1 MIGGM
6 RAQVDL
12 PTYTTPPTPPL
23 PYTSPPY
30 TPGGYGDDEFDEYYM
45 HADSRWALWC
55 LLYALEPTAAF
66 ASDSLLRWLES
77 GDEDVRRV
85 ALHLLSKLDPPTLA
99 QHADA
104 VLARLKDSDP
114 LVCSHA
120 FDALGHLDPQV
131 LARHADAVAA
141 IITDNE
147 WARSRACKDPYDC
160 ARASAVRT
168 LGKLTP
174 AVLAKH
180 ADAVVTTLA
189 PPDWLSGY
197 SHADITATRT
207 AALETLGKL
216 DPPVLAQYAD
226 AVAKLLTN
234 PSLEGSDAEKVQARA
249 MDTLAKLEP
258 AALARHADAIV
269 AMRRD
274 ASERTRTWVWSTLRT
289 LDPAAIAKY
298 ADDVMICILEE
309 EDESVRLCAMETL
322 CRLDGAA
329 LAQHARF
336 FTRPLINCT
345 RFRELALLALRDR
358 LPHVITRGMD
368 SEIEMALTGE
378 DEDEFELVG
387 LQIMARVRW
396 YRLRLS
402 LRVKRLALYW
412 YALPYR
418 PSGAGHARELEAWDG
433 MFGDPGRRGASLKK
447 RAAVDGDA
455 ATAQKKRRRL
465 AGLDIHIG
473 TYSRSRSC
481 CLL

>member
-1 MIGGM
+1 MW
-6 RAQVDL
+6 
-12 PTYTTPPTPPL
+12 
-23 PYTSPPY
+23 
-30 TPGGYGDDEFDEYYM
+30 
-45 HADSRWALWC
+45 H

-66 ASDSLLRWLES
+66 ASHSLLRWLERA
-77 GDEDVRRV
+77 DIDVRQV
-85 ALHLLSKLDPPTLA
+85 ALRTLGKLDPPTLA

-104 VLARLKDSDP
+104 VLAMIKDSEP
-114 LVCSHA
+114 LVCSYA
-120 FDALGHLDPQV
+120 LDTLGHLDPQV

-147 WARSRACKDPYDC
+147 WARSRAYKDPYDI

-189 PPDWLSGY
+189 PLDRLSEY
-197 SHADITATRT
+197 RHSDITATRK
-207 AALETLGKL
+207 AALETLGTL

-234 PSLEGSDAEKVQARA
+234 PGLAGSGAEGPGLAGSGAEEVQARA

-298 ADDVMICILEE
+298 AEDVKICILEE
-309 EDESVRLCAMETL
+309 EDESVRLFAMETL
-322 CRLDGAA
+322 CRLNGAV
-329 LAQHARF
+329 LAQHAHFFTLAGVHRF
-336 FTRPLINCT
+336 FSIGAEAPTSANEVALLQGLSRIRGCT
-345 RFRELALLALRDR
+345 KFRKLALHALRDR
-358 LPHVITRGMD
+358 LPQFITRGMD
-368 SEIEMALTGE
+368 SEMELALT
-378 DEDEFELVG
+378 DEEAFVLVG
-387 LQIMARVRW
+387 LEIMARVRW
-396 YRLRLS
+396 YRLRLA

-433 MFGDPGRRGASLKK
+433 MFGDGRRGASLKK

-455 ATAQKKRRRL
+455 AAAQKKRRRL
-465 AGLDIHIG
+465 AGLDMHIG
-473 TYSRSRSC
+473 TYSRSSSC